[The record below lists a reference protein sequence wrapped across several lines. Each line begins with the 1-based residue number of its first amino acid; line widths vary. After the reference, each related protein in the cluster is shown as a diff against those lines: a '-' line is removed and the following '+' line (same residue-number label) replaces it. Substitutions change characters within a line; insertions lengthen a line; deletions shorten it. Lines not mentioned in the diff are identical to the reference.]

1 MTFRVCRTKRASMF
15 QCRSAVDVMLQFS
28 MNLKRKT
35 KLRINTILDST
46 AWKYS
51 NFGAPWGPPGA
62 SLEPTGG
69 LLASSSRFPGA
80 CWVPPG
86 GLSWGSPGEVPGS
99 RGGVLGTSWGLLGAL
114 WEPPEGLLKVSWKPP
129 VGLLGPRGA
138 FWVLLSWE
146 PPGVFLGASWGPP
159 GSPLG
164 PPGGL
169 TIGPGT
175 RRVSRLHP
183 TSVKFLTVSRLTV
196 WRHALTRNCAR
207 PRLPPGRARN
217 HEKHQFP

>member
-1 MTFRVCRTKRASMF
+1 MTFRVCRTKRAPMF

-99 RGGVLGTSWGLLGAL
+99 RGGVLWGLLGASRSAL
-114 WEPPEGLLKVSWKPP
+114 EREGSHGCIPRPSNSLLC
-129 VGLLGPRGA
+129 
-138 FWVLLSWE
+138 
-146 PPGVFLGASWGPP
+146 
-159 GSPLG
+159 
-164 PPGGL
+164 
-169 TIGPGT
+169 
-175 RRVSRLHP
+175 
-183 TSVKFLTVSRLTV
+183 
-196 WRHALTRNCAR
+196 HALLCGAT
-207 PRLPPGRARN
+207 P
-217 HEKHQFP
+217 

>member
-51 NFGAPWGPPGA
+51 NFGAPWGPPVGLLGA
-62 SLEPTGG
+62 SWG
-69 LLASSSRFPGA
+69 LFGASWG
-80 CWVPPG
+80 PPG
-86 GLSWGSPGEVPGS
+86 
-99 RGGVLGTSWGLLGAL
+99 VLLKISWGLLGASWGSAGDVL
-114 WEPPEGLLKVSWKPP
+114 GVSWGGSWLSWGRPGNFLGPP
-129 VGLLGPRGA
+129 GSLVGAPRGA

-169 TIGPGT
+169 LGAP
-175 RRVSRLHP
+175 
-183 TSVKFLTVSRLTV
+183 
-196 WRHALTRNCAR
+196 
-207 PRLPPGRARN
+207 
-217 HEKHQFP
+217 

>member
-51 NFGAPWGPPGA
+51 NFGAPWGPP
-62 SLEPTGG
+62 
-69 LLASSSRFPGA
+69 
-80 CWVPPG
+80 V
-86 GLSWGSPGEVPGS
+86 
-99 RGGVLGTSWGLLGAL
+99 GLLGAS
-114 WEPPEGLLKVSWKPP
+114 WGL
-129 VGLLGPRGA
+129 
-138 FWVLLSWE
+138 F
-146 PPGVFLGASWGPP
+146 GASWGPP
-159 GSPLG
+159 GVLLKISWGLLGASWGSVLGVSWGGSWLSWGRPLG

-175 RRVSRLHP
+175 QRVSRLHP

-207 PRLPPGRARN
+207 PGLPPGRARN
-217 HEKHQFP
+217 HEKQQFP